1 MEEMKEKLLKAAK
14 MTVDEVDK
22 EITCRGDELSIEEW
36 GCLVDMYK
44 DASEIWKN
52 VHKIDYYEKK

>member
-1 MEEMKEKLLKAAK
+1 MDEMREKLLKAAK

-22 EITCRGDELSIEEW
+22 VIARRGEDLSMEEW
-36 GCLVDMYK
+36 GELVDMYK

-52 VHKIDYYEKK
+52 VRKVDYYEKK

>member
-1 MEEMKEKLLKAAK
+1 MDEMREKLLKAAK
-14 MTVDEVDK
+14 MTVDEVEK
-22 EITCRGDELSIEEW
+22 EIVRNAGNLSMEEW

-52 VHKIDYYEKK
+52 VHKVDYYEKK

>member
-1 MEEMKEKLLKAAK
+1 MADMREKLLKAAK

-22 EITCRGDELSIEEW
+22 VIARRGEDLSMEEW
-36 GCLVDMYK
+36 GELVDMYK

-52 VHKIDYYEKK
+52 VHKVDYYEKK